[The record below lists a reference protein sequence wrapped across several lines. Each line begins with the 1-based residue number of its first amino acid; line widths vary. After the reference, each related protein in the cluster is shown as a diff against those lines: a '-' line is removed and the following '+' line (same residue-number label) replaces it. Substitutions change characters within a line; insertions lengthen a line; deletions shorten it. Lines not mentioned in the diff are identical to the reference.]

1 MNWKLAALKSY
12 SLRSQFATSI
22 PPLFIINRY
31 VNQSHIAT
39 SSNLKSQNAIASS
52 MFQIAT
58 LNEICTFNSIKQ
70 CYG

>member
-1 MNWKLAALKSY
+1 MNWKLAELKNY

-22 PPLFIINRY
+22 PPLLIINRY

-39 SSNLKSQNAIASS
+39 SSNLKSQTVTASS

-58 LNEICTFNSIKQ
+58 LKKLRIMHAL
-70 CYG
+70 